1 MTAPPAIMGVA
12 LGNQET
18 LEPNPSRARENKM
31 ATDTLGKGHEVLIPE
46 DRNATTGLNGTNAP
60 MTVPTAQSSTAH
72 WRTPLAS

>member
-12 LGNQET
+12 LGDQET

-46 DRNATTGLNGTNAP
+46 EFRKIASMLPGFPKKCSNSA
-60 MTVPTAQSSTAH
+60 S
-72 WRTPLAS
+72 PL